1 MPYGWV
7 FFLKILT
14 ECKNIGTMGTVCG
27 AEGIT
32 VVDVSYL
39 VKGSMEFF
47 ELIRIGL
54 DLVPSAQAALTSEL
68 TDSFISCTGL
78 PSVSSTTVAAG
89 AIDNSSFFLPLG
101 RPRCEQ
107 SRQAWYHLKDMLD
120 GWQGSGDVCG
130 VRGDVRIL
138 LVLWCVEIHMDE
150 TWLSLMA
157 T

>member
-7 FFLKILT
+7 SFLKILT

-89 AIDNSSFFLPLG
+89 AIDNFSFFLPLG

-107 SRQAWYHLKDMLD
+107 SRQAWYHF
-120 GWQGSGDVCG
+120 Q
-130 VRGDVRIL
+130 R
-138 LVLWCVEIHMDE
+138 H
-150 TWLSLMA
+150 T
-157 T
+157 

>member
-1 MPYGWV
+1 MES
-7 FFLKILT
+7 T
-14 ECKNIGTMGTVCG
+14 CG
-27 AEGIT
+27 SEGIT
-32 VVDVSYL
+32 IVDVSYL
-39 VKGSMEFF
+39 GKGSLEFF
-47 ELIRIGL
+47 EPLPL
-54 DLVPSAQAALTSEL
+54 AQAALTSEL
-68 TDSFISCTGL
+68 TKSSIGCTGL

-89 AIDNSSFFLPLG
+89 VINNSLFFLPLG

-138 LVLWCVEIHMDE
+138 LVLWRVEIHMDE
-150 TWLSLMA
+150 TWLPLMA

>member
-1 MPYGWV
+1 MPYGIRLGV
-7 FFLKILT
+7 FLHFLT

-89 AIDNSSFFLPLG
+89 AIDNFSFFLPLG

-107 SRQAWYHLKDMLD
+107 SRQAWYHSQDILD
-120 GWQGSGDVCG
+120 GWQGSVHACR
-130 VRGDVRIL
+130 VREDDRIM
-138 LVLWCVEIHMDE
+138 LVLWYVEHPRG
-150 TWLSLMA
+150 
-157 T
+157 